1 MTTTKRRKPSGS
13 TLLAGLCVA
22 GAAAI
27 AWFGG
32 FAQGQRSTGSV
43 PVTIAA
49 AEALAESPPA
59 RTYATISQGGLP
71 TRIVISSA
79 GIDAPVAEVGVVMEK
94 GHAVWETAWRA
105 AGHHI
110 DSAMPGQ
117 PGNVVITGHVSVA
130 DRRNL
135 AAFATLDRV
144 SDGDIVQLHSGDAVY
159 SYTVERV
166 AVVPPDAVQLLR
178 SDSRAIVT
186 LITCTPD
193 LKNRLVVIARLAEPQ
208 APSAGV

>member
-1 MTTTKRRKPSGS
+1 MTATKRRKPSGS
-13 TLLAGLCVA
+13 TLLAGLCVV

-32 FAQGQRSTGSV
+32 VAQGQRSATGA

-49 AEALAESPPA
+49 AEVPPESASA

-79 GIDAPVAEVGVVMEK
+79 GIDAPVAEVGVVMEE
-94 GHAVWETAWRA
+94 GRAVWETAWQA

-144 SDGDIVQLHSGDAVY
+144 ADGDIVQVYSGDAIY
-159 SYTVERV
+159 SYAVERV
-166 AVVPPDAVQLLR
+166 AIVPPDAVQLLR
-178 SDSRAIVT
+178 SDSRAIIT

-193 LKNRLVVIARLAEPQ
+193 LKNRLVVIARLSESQTP
-208 APSAGV
+208 PAGA

>member
-1 MTTTKRRKPSGS
+1 MTATKRRKPSGA
-13 TLLAGLCVA
+13 TLLAGLSVA

-32 FAQGQRSTGSV
+32 VAQGQRSAAGT

-49 AEALAESPPA
+49 EAPLQSPPA
-59 RTYATISQGGLP
+59 RTYETLSQGGLP
-71 TRIVISSA
+71 TRIVVPSA
-79 GIDAPVAEVGVVMEK
+79 GIDAPVAEVGVVMEE
-94 GHAVWETAWRA
+94 GRAVWETAWQA

-130 DRRNL
+130 DHRNL
-135 AAFATLDRV
+135 AAFATLDRI
-144 SDGDIVQLHSGDAVY
+144 SDGDLIEVYSGAAVY
-159 SYTVERV
+159 SYAVERV
-166 AVVPPDAVQLLR
+166 TVVPPDAVHLLR
-178 SDSRAIVT
+178 SDSEAIVT

-208 APSAGV
+208 TVPAGA